1 MENRYETPAPLDGI
15 RVVAF
20 THFAAGPVTAQYLGA
35 LGADVV
41 KIEGPN
47 QDTERVSVR
56 MSKPGYDGCSPYFFA
71 VNRNQRGIG
80 VNLKSQE
87 GCEAVH
93 KLVEQAD
100 IIVENFRPGVLD
112 KLGLGYE
119 GVKKFN
125 PGIIYCTISGYD
137 LMGPSRDDPGQ
148 DLLIEALSGLASMG
162 GWEDTLPVPAG
173 TYAIDSY
180 TTMNAVVGVLAALR
194 HRDRTGEGQ
203 WVRVDMMCSA
213 LHMMAA
219 EASYVMNGDPAIH
232 RSKNNIAHVH
242 QGAPYGIYK
251 TCDGAVALSSQPSP
265 EVVGI
270 LAEELG
276 VLDEMRPYLSEKALR
291 EQRDEVAAVL
301 ARPLSKLTKEA
312 AVQRLTGKRYW
323 VVPVNS
329 LPEALEHPAVKAA
342 DVIRT
347 SQSKLAGTHRV
358 VVEPLK
364 MDKTPIRF
372 SRPAPDVGEHT
383 VEVLLELGYSEEKIQ
398 KMMDEGAVFTL

>member
-1 MENRYETPAPLDGI
+1 MANTYNTPAPLDGI
-15 RVVAF
+15 KIVAF

-35 LGADVV
+35 LGADVI
-41 KIEGPN
+41 KIEGPS

-80 VNLKSQE
+80 VDLKSKD
-87 GCEAVH
+87 GYEAVH

-119 GVKKFN
+119 DVKKFN
-125 PGIIYCTISGYD
+125 PGIIYCTISGWD
-137 LMGPSRDDPGQ
+137 IMGPSRDAPGQ

-162 GWEDTLPVPAG
+162 GWSDSLPVPAG

-180 TTMNAVVGVLAALR
+180 TTMNAVTGVLAALR
-194 HRDRTGEGQ
+194 YRDKTGEGQ

-213 LHMMAA
+213 LYMMAA
-219 EASYVMNGDPAIH
+219 ETSYVMNGDPNMQ

-276 VLDEMRPYLSEKALR
+276 VLEEMKPYLTEKALR

-301 ARPLSKLTKEA
+301 AKPLAKLTKAEA
-312 AVQRLTGKRYW
+312 VRRLTGKRYW

-329 LPEALEHPAVKAA
+329 LAEALEHPAVVAA

-347 SQSKLAGTHRV
+347 AESKLAGTHRV
-358 VVEPLK
+358 VIEPLK
-364 MDKTPIRF
+364 MDKTPIRY
-372 SRPAPDVGEHT
+372 SYPAPDVGEHT
-383 VEVLLELGYSEEKIQ
+383 AEVLRELGYAEEQIQ
-398 KMMDEGAVFTL
+398 KMMDDGSVFTL